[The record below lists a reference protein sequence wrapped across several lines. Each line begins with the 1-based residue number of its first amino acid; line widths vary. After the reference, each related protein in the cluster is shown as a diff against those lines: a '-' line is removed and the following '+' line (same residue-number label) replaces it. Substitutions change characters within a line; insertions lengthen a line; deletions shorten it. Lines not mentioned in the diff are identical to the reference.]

1 VVAGISQEEKMKKLQ
16 LNPEHLLVESFAVQN
31 QAPVKSAMTLGV
43 TLCLPYTCPECSHT
57 RMNTLCCD

>member
-1 VVAGISQEEKMKKLQ
+1 MKKLQ
-16 LNPEHLLVESFAVQN
+16 LNPEHLLVESFTVQN

-57 RMNTLCCD
+57 RMNGLCG